1 MVPSMLGRGILMVM
15 KRGCGIFM
23 VRIFRSFFIVQG
35 LIVSTLA
42 VSVCCD
48 FVLSV
53 SLSSSSSSSC
63 CGFR

>member
-15 KRGCGIFM
+15 NLERGIFM
-23 VRIFRSFFIVQG
+23 VRIFRSFFMVRG

-42 VSVCCD
+42 ASVCCD
-48 FVLSV
+48 FMLSV